1 MKKHLLTLFCLI
13 TACIGYA
20 AGITSPWEL
29 SGNNYTSFNAW
40 ATALK
45 NANNKG
51 VATQS
56 LNGIDW
62 TATMTLYSG
71 KNTYTASSTGGTNSN
86 IQIGNSSNPVS
97 SVSFRT
103 EAFNGLKITSFST
116 KVSGAGA
123 NSDYTAY
130 LRYNNTELELE
141 SFTGTTAKT
150 ITRESLSITPT
161 DAFEIVLKNNKATA
175 SKNGAVKLYNIKIT
189 FEEVAET
196 KTLAISDAATGTNN
210 DEFTINEG
218 DTLIPV
224 KVTPESA
231 LKDVVY
237 EINSEI
243 SDNTTGLSFSD
254 GVITATT
261 AGTYYVTATLSG
273 ATPESVEFKVTVE
286 EIVKQEATITLTGT
300 EFTVKEGETLS
311 DVFTVEPTEA
321 MSDIVVTIAGTDD
334 NGLTYADG
342 VFTAVTAGEYMVE
355 IGIKADSYRYTAT
368 PVECTITVEENPFKP
383 LTFTPE
389 ADTNG
394 VIQRMAGE
402 AFQVNSA
409 TAGATWTYHLA
420 SAVDNEIPYTLGDDI
435 VLPYRSAQYV
445 LTFTATIGDGETAQ
459 TFTYPDFNVKY
470 SRFTDYT
477 AAFEQSAVVRQLKD
491 AAEGT
496 TFTNPLN
503 FTNLQEGHTPGVT
516 YSINENPIATINTET
531 GELTFTGIE
540 GEAEITAIVG
550 GDKNNDLWYGQ
561 QTIKYT
567 ISATNNTEATFNFT
581 TDKAHG
587 LTAVGSSGSYIADNT
602 TITSAPDGIVEM
614 KFNRINTSTEPSF
627 RFREDK
633 GSYYLRAFKNG
644 KVTLTVPEGYCFT
657 KIVFDART
665 SYSYISCNN
674 TTLSNNTWTADK
686 STKTSKIDLT
696 FSNSSNIN
704 AITIELYKYS
714 TADWNVPENE
724 YAVDHARKEVAEG
737 GTQDYFYKYVIAG
750 QNGLIQDAI
759 CNSSLDGTE
768 AFAQVFSAKV
778 EPAFTPVGIDDLNE
792 EHKPLADS
800 HAKHLY
806 YEEPVVHFNSSTD
819 LSVDIK
825 VAGKYTVTLTCN
837 GTNDFLASEK
847 VFTLTVN
854 PSFDFIWCEGPAI
867 ADEGND
873 SYSLCF
879 PEGTNIANLKDED
892 YFIKHI
898 DPGHITYGGGEGQE
912 NGLWYKIT
920 YNTNVDQN
928 GDDTEASN
936 ATPIQYAPAAEAG
949 WKLMDGPINMKNAA
963 SLALH
968 LETNGATAE
977 KTFNMTGGVTT
988 GVNDLLTDTEEG
1000 EVMWFDFNGMR
1011 VKEPA
1016 HGLYIRV
1023 QNGKAT
1029 KTIIR

>member
-1 MKKHLLTLFCLI
+1 M
-13 TACIGYA
+13 
-20 AGITSPWEL
+20 
-29 SGNNYTSFNAW
+29 
-40 ATALK
+40 
-45 NANNKG
+45 
-51 VATQS
+51 
-56 LNGIDW
+56 
-62 TATMTLYSG
+62 
-71 KNTYTASSTGGTNSN
+71 
-86 IQIGNSSNPVS
+86 
-97 SVSFRT
+97 
-103 EAFNGLKITSFST
+103 
-116 KVSGAGA
+116 
-123 NSDYTAY
+123 
-130 LRYNNTELELE
+130 
-141 SFTGTTAKT
+141 
-150 ITRESLSITPT
+150 
-161 DAFEIVLKNNKATA
+161 
-175 SKNGAVKLYNIKIT
+175 
-189 FEEVAET
+189 
-196 KTLAISDAATGTNN
+196 AISDTATGTSK
-210 DEFTINEG
+210 DEFTIDEG
-218 DTLIPV
+218 QTLIPV
-224 KVTPESA
+224 IVTPESA

-237 EINSEI
+237 TIDPDI

-261 AGTYYVTATLSG
+261 AGDYYVKATLTG
-273 ATPESVEFKVTVE
+273 ATPQYVEFFIYVKEV
-286 EIVKQEATITLTGT
+286 VKQQATISLKDGMTKFTL
-300 EFTVKEGETLS
+300 KEGETLS
-311 DVFTVEPTEA
+311 DVFSVEPTEA

-368 PVECTITVEENPFKP
+368 PVECTINVEENPFKP
-383 LTFTPE
+383 LTFTPA

-409 TAGATWTYHLA
+409 TAGAKWTYHLA
-420 SAVDNEIPYTLGDDI
+420 SAVDNEIPYTLGEDI

-445 LTFTATIGDGETAQ
+445 LTFTATIGEGEAAQ
-459 TFTYPDFNVKY
+459 TYTYPSFNVKY

-477 AAFEQSAVVRQLKD
+477 AAFQQSTIVLQLKD
-491 AAEGT
+491 ATEGT
-496 TFTNPLN
+496 TFTNPLT
-503 FTNLQEGHTPGVT
+503 FENLQQGHTPGVT
-516 YSINENPIATINTET
+516 YSISENAIATINTTT
-531 GELTFTGIE
+531 GELTFTGDE

-561 QTIKYT
+561 KTVKYT
-567 ISATNNTEATFNFT
+567 ISVFNITSEYFDFT
-581 TDKAHG
+581 TENAHG
-587 LTAVGSSGSYIADNT
+587 LPNAVDESVVNKQYIEDGTQIKSSSNGTVTMTFDRIKD
-602 TITSAPDGIVEM
+602 
-614 KFNRINTSTEPSF
+614 INTF
-627 RFREDK
+627 RFRKIDTT
-633 GSYYLRAFKNG
+633 YFLRGFTNG
-644 KVTLTVPEGYCFT
+644 LATFTLPEGYCFKNIKFIYT
-657 KIVFDART
+657 TDKQGEVIYYALNEDGT
-665 SYSYISCNN
+665 PN
-674 TTLSNNTWTADK
+674 T
-686 STKTSKIDLT
+686 
-696 FSNSSNIN
+696 NSQ
-704 AITIELYKYS
+704 IELTNKNEKSFEASEKVNTAAFGFKTGRCDITQITFELYSYS
-714 TADWNVPENE
+714 TAEWNVPESE
-724 YAVDHARKEVAEG
+724 YNVDHARKEVAEG
-737 GTQDYFYKYVIAG
+737 GTQDYFYNYVIAG

-879 PEGTNIANLKDED
+879 PEGTDIANLQDKD

-920 YNTNVDQN
+920 YNTTVDQN

>member
-1 MKKHLLTLFCLI
+1 M
-13 TACIGYA
+13 
-20 AGITSPWEL
+20 
-29 SGNNYTSFNAW
+29 
-40 ATALK
+40 
-45 NANNKG
+45 
-51 VATQS
+51 
-56 LNGIDW
+56 
-62 TATMTLYSG
+62 
-71 KNTYTASSTGGTNSN
+71 
-86 IQIGNSSNPVS
+86 
-97 SVSFRT
+97 
-103 EAFNGLKITSFST
+103 
-116 KVSGAGA
+116 
-123 NSDYTAY
+123 
-130 LRYNNTELELE
+130 
-141 SFTGTTAKT
+141 
-150 ITRESLSITPT
+150 
-161 DAFEIVLKNNKATA
+161 
-175 SKNGAVKLYNIKIT
+175 
-189 FEEVAET
+189 
-196 KTLAISDAATGTNN
+196 AISDAATGTEKN
-210 DEFTINEG
+210 EFTINEG

-237 EINSEI
+237 TIDSDI

-261 AGTYYVTATLSG
+261 AGDYYVKATLTG
-273 ATPESVEFKVTVE
+273 ATPEFVEFFIYVKEV
-286 EIVKQEATITLTGT
+286 VKQTATITLKDGLTA
-300 EFTVKEGETLS
+300 FTVKEGETLS
-311 DVFTVEPTEA
+311 DVFTIDPIEA
-321 MSDIVVTIAGTDD
+321 MSDVVVTIAGTND

-342 VFTAVTAGEYMVE
+342 VFTAIKADEYMVK

-383 LTFTPE
+383 LTITPE

-394 VIQRMAGE
+394 VIQRKAGE
-402 AFQVNSA
+402 AFKVNS
-409 TAGATWTYHLA
+409 TTEGATWTYHLA
-420 SAVDNEIPYTLGDDI
+420 SDKDTEIPYTLGEDI
-435 VLPYRSAQYV
+435 ILPFRSAQYV
-445 LTFTATIGDGETAQ
+445 LTFTATIGEGETAQ
-459 TFTYPDFNVKY
+459 TYTYPSFNVKY

-477 AAFEQSAVVRQLKD
+477 AAFEKTAIVLQLKD
-491 AAEGT
+491 ATEGT
-496 TFTNPLN
+496 TFTNPLT
-503 FTNLQEGHTPGVT
+503 FENLQQGHTPGVT
-516 YSINENPIATINTET
+516 YSINENAIATINATT
-531 GELTFTGIE
+531 GELTFTGDE

-561 QTIKYT
+561 KTVKYT
-567 ISATNNTEATFNFT
+567 ISTTNRTNTTFDFTTNN
-581 TDKAHG
+581 AHG
-587 LTAVGSSGSYIADNT
+587 LTAVGPNGAYIDDNK
-602 TITSAPDGIVEM
+602 TITSEPDGIVTM
-614 KFNRINTSTEPSF
+614 KFNRVSTSTDSSF
-627 RFREDK
+627 RFRID
-633 GSYYLRAFKNG
+633 GSSYYLRAFKNG
-644 KVTLTVPEGYCFT
+644 TVTLSVPEGYCFT
-657 KIVFDART
+657 KIVFDAST
-665 SYSYISCNN
+665 SYSYISCNK

-696 FSNSSNIN
+696 FSNTSNIN

-714 TADWNVPENE
+714 TAEWNVSDSG
-724 YAVDHARKEVAEG
+724 YSVDHARKEVAED
-737 GTQDYFYKYVIAG
+737 GTQDYFYNYVIAG
-750 QNGLIQDAI
+750 QSGIIQDAI

-768 AFAQVFSAKV
+768 TFAQVFSATV
-778 EPAFTPVGIDDLNE
+778 EPAFTPVRQNDLN
-792 EHKPLADS
+792 AD
-800 HAKHLY
+800 HQAAGDYAKHLY
-806 YEEPVVHFNSSTD
+806 YEDPVVHFNSSTD

-898 DPGHITYGGGEGQE
+898 DPGHITYGGSEGQE

-920 YNTNVDQN
+920 YNTTVDQSSDN
-928 GDDTEASN
+928 TEASN
-936 ATPIQYAPAAEAG
+936 ATPIQYAPAAETG

-988 GVNDLLTDTEEG
+988 GINDLLMDTEEG
-1000 EVMWFDFNGMR
+1000 DVMWFDLNGMR

-1016 HGLYIRV
+1016 HGFYIRV

>member
-1 MKKHLLTLFCLI
+1 M
-13 TACIGYA
+13 
-20 AGITSPWEL
+20 
-29 SGNNYTSFNAW
+29 
-40 ATALK
+40 
-45 NANNKG
+45 
-51 VATQS
+51 
-56 LNGIDW
+56 
-62 TATMTLYSG
+62 
-71 KNTYTASSTGGTNSN
+71 
-86 IQIGNSSNPVS
+86 
-97 SVSFRT
+97 
-103 EAFNGLKITSFST
+103 
-116 KVSGAGA
+116 
-123 NSDYTAY
+123 
-130 LRYNNTELELE
+130 
-141 SFTGTTAKT
+141 
-150 ITRESLSITPT
+150 
-161 DAFEIVLKNNKATA
+161 
-175 SKNGAVKLYNIKIT
+175 
-189 FEEVAET
+189 
-196 KTLAISDAATGTNN
+196 AISDTATGTSK
-210 DEFTINEG
+210 DEFTIDEG
-218 DTLIPV
+218 QTLIPV
-224 KVTPESA
+224 IVTPESA

-237 EINSEI
+237 TIDPDI

-261 AGTYYVTATLSG
+261 AGDYYVKATLTG
-273 ATPESVEFKVTVE
+273 ATPQYVEFFIYVKEV
-286 EIVKQEATITLTGT
+286 VKQQATISLKDGMTKFTL
-300 EFTVKEGETLS
+300 KEGETLS
-311 DVFTVEPTEA
+311 DVFTVDPNDA
-321 MSDIVVTIAGTDD
+321 MSDIDVTIVGDPE

-368 PVECTITVEENPFKP
+368 PVECTINVEENPFKP

-587 LTAVGSSGSYIADNT
+587 LTAVGSTGPYIADNT

-737 GTQDYFYKYVIAG
+737 GTQDYFYNYVIAG

-768 AFAQVFSAKV
+768 AFAQIFSAKV
-778 EPAFTPVGIDDLNE
+778 EPAFTPVGINDLNE
-792 EHKPLADS
+792 VHKPLADTN
-800 HAKHLY
+800 AKHLY
-806 YEEPVVHFNSSTD
+806 YEAPVVHFNSSTD

-879 PEGTNIANLKDED
+879 PEGTDIANLQD
-892 YFIKHI
+892 
-898 DPGHITYGGGEGQE
+898 
-912 NGLWYKIT
+912 KIT
-920 YNTNVDQN
+920 
-928 GDDTEASN
+928 SSS
-936 ATPIQYAPAAEAG
+936 I
-949 WKLMDGPINMKNAA
+949 
-963 SLALH
+963 S
-968 LETNGATAE
+968 
-977 KTFNMTGGVTT
+977 
-988 GVNDLLTDTEEG
+988 
-1000 EVMWFDFNGMR
+1000 
-1011 VKEPA
+1011 
-1016 HGLYIRV
+1016 IRV
-1023 QNGKAT
+1023 ISPTVVAKVRRTASG
-1029 KTIIR
+1029 IR